1 MRLAMPYG
9 QSLVEAPA
17 VEHGPDLLALIE
29 PHVGQLFAVIAKAR
43 Q

>member
-1 MRLAMPYG
+1 MPYG

-17 VEHGPDLLALIE
+17 VEHGPDLLALIKA
-29 PHVGQLFAVIAKAR
+29 HVGQLLAVIAEAR